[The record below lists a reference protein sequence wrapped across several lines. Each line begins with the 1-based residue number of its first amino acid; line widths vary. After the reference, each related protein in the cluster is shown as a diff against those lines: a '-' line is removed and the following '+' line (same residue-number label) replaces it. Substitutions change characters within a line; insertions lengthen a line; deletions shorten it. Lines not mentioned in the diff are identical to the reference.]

1 MKSIIC
7 SLIFLVCTIT
17 SSNAQNYQNVVCG
30 NCRGA
35 GGWISAYGP
44 VYCQVCRGYGYVTV
58 PVQNT
63 TSFRGHNTNSCTTIP
78 IYSFYNGCWNVV
90 TQYGNYSAMSGR
102 RHGYG
107 LSILV
112 VCVITAVKAHIHA
125 TFLTS
130 LNSYTRINQV

>member
-90 TQYGNYSAMSGR
+90 TQYGNYPCYLPDIAEQL
-102 RHGYG
+102 HKNKPG
-107 LSILV
+107 LMKNKNPLSHFCNKGL
-112 VCVITAVKAHIHA
+112 
-125 TFLTS
+125 
-130 LNSYTRINQV
+130 Y